1 MRVKYN
7 LSDFVGDPALQ
18 RLADDAMQSDF
29 PTDRFS
35 SREEWNRY
43 NEEQARRDRN
53 KECFGIKDI

>member
-1 MRVKYN
+1 MRIKYN
-7 LSDFVGDPALQ
+7 LSNFIGDTDLQ

-43 NEEQARRDRN
+43 NEEQARRELN
-53 KECFGIKDI
+53 KECYGIKDI